1 MRIETS
7 VQSRIDSALGSFRPA
22 AAVWPSA
29 GQILVVA
36 ERFGRPRWHHGPRV
50 VIAQRVVAIKASDGA
65 LEWARKLS
73 PSLVPGYSSGVINHT
88 AVFVF
93 QLAHRKDRA
102 TVMTVS
108 SSGAIRTHTVPLAKG
123 GYGSYPAQLVV
134 TSSSTRGHA
143 YLVTADGVIYS
154 VDPISAQTVRHVVAT
169 PASAPDMSPPDLL
182 PSVAPLGENIVVSS
196 VFRRP
201 NGLPAAGIYVIDPSR
216 WTVRIVERTTPA
228 WLVADNALITYTVA
242 GQFRLPSSW
251 KTRGT
256 GVRIYDERGDLR
268 AHLYARQAFDAIT
281 VTPAFALATLPG
293 SQNEP
298 APPPHTPAQFR
309 APDESVRLHEL
320 LFNPSTGRSLGSR
333 VEIGVLPGLIQPP
346 QAAPHR

>member
-1 MRIETS
+1 
-7 VQSRIDSALGSFRPA
+7 
-22 AAVWPSA
+22 
-29 GQILVVA
+29 
-36 ERFGRPRWHHGPRV
+36 
-50 VIAQRVVAIKASDGA
+50 
-65 LEWARKLS
+65 
-73 PSLVPGYSSGVINHT
+73 
-88 AVFVF
+88 
-93 QLAHRKDRA
+93 
-102 TVMTVS
+102 
-108 SSGAIRTHTVPLAKG
+108 
-123 GYGSYPAQLVV
+123 
-134 TSSSTRGHA
+134 
-143 YLVTADGVIYS
+143 
-154 VDPISAQTVRHVVAT
+154 
-169 PASAPDMSPPDLL
+169 MSPPDLL

-268 AHLYARQAFDAIT
+268 AHLYARQALDSIT

-309 APDESVRLHEL
+309 ARDESVRLHEL
-320 LFNPSTGRSLGSR
+320 LFNPSKGRSLGSR